1 MRKPPDPVPVP
12 SEGVIVN
19 RTGNYRYVHHVLK
32 AYRDEHGKPTNDRV
46 SIGTLVPGSETMM
59 YPNHRYSQFYSQEI
73 VLGVTPTLQLMESK
87 AIGASFLVSS
97 ILQELGVSRL
107 LHEVLG
113 TTRAEAV
120 LSISNY
126 MACRGNVIED
136 IDLWCSEY
144 SIETSITPSN
154 ASLVFSS
161 ISFKERMEFFKAWIN
176 INKNIKYLA
185 YDVTSFSTH
194 AKSIIDSEFGY
205 NRDGESLP
213 QINLGCYLAY
223 ETKMPIFYTTYQ
235 GSIVDKSNL
244 PYIMQYNKD
253 LNINNVIFVM
263 DRGFCSTSNIMWMH
277 IDGIRYLIAV

>member
-73 VLGVTPTLQLMESK
+73 EPGAKPPLQLMESK

-113 TTRAEAV
+113 KARADGV

-136 IDLWCSEY
+136 IDHWCSEY
-144 SIETSITPSN
+144 SIATPITPSN
-154 ASLVFSS
+154 ASLIFSS
-161 ISFKERMEFFKAWIN
+161 ISFEERKEFFKAWIDV
-176 INKNIKYLA
+176 NKNIKYLA

-194 AKSIIDSEFGY
+194 AKSIIDSGFEY
-205 NRDGESLP
+205 HRDGDNLP
-213 QINLGCYLAY
+213 QINLCCYLAY
-223 ETKMPIFYTTYQ
+223 ETKIPIFYTIYQ
-235 GSIVDKSNL
+235 GSIVNKSKM
-244 PYIMQYNKD
+244 PDIIQYNEYLK
-253 LNINNVIFVM
+253 INDIIFVM
-263 DRGFCSTSNIMWMH
+263 DREFYSTLNITWLNKER
-277 IDGIRYLIAV
+277 IRYLIAV